1 MINWQ
6 NGTTPINETN
16 MNKLVQEDMITD
28 AYSSSSTYAV
38 GDYCIYENTLYK
50 CTTAIS
56 TAESWNSAHW
66 TAVNISDELE
76 SIKGELS
83 NKLNSNKVIQE
94 SGTASTSNVYSSK
107 AVENLMKFSLT
118 EHKTGEKWVDGK
130 DVYKKTIK
138 ITSLASNS
146 QYNHGISNFNELIQM
161 FGSVYFSGQGWQPV
175 QRVVTDAIGPY
186 RIRFRRRR
194 FYKVSYASRKCLFWI
209 SKSIYYIKVY
219 KDKLTGGAK

>member
-6 NGTTPINETN
+6 NGVTPINETN

-28 AYSSSSTYAV
+28 AYSSSRTYAV

-56 TAESWNSAHW
+56 TAENWNSAHW

-107 AVENLMKFSLT
+107 AVENIIDERNTYSTVERKIGKIEENGIEKNVYQKTLIFSGN
-118 EHKTGEKWVDGK
+118 TGNNVG
-130 DVYKKTIK
+130 I
-138 ITSLASNS
+138 A
-146 QYNHGISNFNELIQM
+146 HGISNLKRVIKADITAGNEAGRTYIQNNDIYSL
-161 FGSVYFSGQGWQPV
+161 FIKTVEEDFIWANINDAYSSGWNIKILLEYTKT
-175 QRVVTDAIGPY
+175 TD
-186 RIRFRRRR
+186 
-194 FYKVSYASRKCLFWI
+194 
-209 SKSIYYIKVY
+209 
-219 KDKLTGGAK
+219 